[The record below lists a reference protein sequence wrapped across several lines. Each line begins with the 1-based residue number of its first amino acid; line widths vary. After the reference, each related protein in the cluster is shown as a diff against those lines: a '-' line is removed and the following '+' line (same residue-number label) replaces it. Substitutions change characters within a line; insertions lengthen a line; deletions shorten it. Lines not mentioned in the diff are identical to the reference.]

1 MDAVSSVT
9 PLTNC
14 LSAQCSFCSNL
25 SEPARAEL
33 ARISRVRNFGAGET
47 ILAEAETFEI
57 VGQVLSGVL
66 RMQKTL
72 FDGRQ
77 QIVGLL
83 MPGDLFGHV
92 FAHTSH
98 VAIEAATEAVLCC
111 YHRQSF
117 EALFA
122 QFPEIEHRMLS
133 AVTEELDAAQDW
145 MLLLATQ
152 TVTQRVATFFLY
164 LRRKTLP
171 PDMPHLIGPPV
182 IEVPICRRDLA
193 AYLGTTVESVSR
205 SIQQMARERLI
216 RILDPHRFE
225 LIDIEGLAL
234 LSHTEEEVCDMEVPR
249 SIRAG

>member
-1 MDAVSSVT
+1 MDAVSLPT

-14 LSAQCSFCSNL
+14 LSTQCSLCSTL

-33 ARISRVRNFGAGET
+33 TRISRIRNFDAGET

-92 FAHTSH
+92 FARTSH

-117 EALFA
+117 EALFT
-122 QFPEIEHRMLS
+122 QFPEIEHRMLA

-152 TVTQRVATFFLY
+152 TVTQRMATFFLY
-164 LRRKTLP
+164 LRRKSLSL
-171 PDMPHLIGPPV
+171 DVPHLMGPPV
-182 IEVPICRRDLA
+182 IEVPICRKDLA

-205 SIQQMARERLI
+205 SIQQMAREHLI

-225 LIDIEGLAL
+225 LVDIEGLAL
-234 LSHTEEEVCDMEVPR
+234 LSHADEEIRDLKAYR